1 MHRPKRSPASEVAS
15 SLQFED
21 AGYAVLTHGQVR
33 ARILDEVWS
42 SDAEVRLELAPK
54 AGIYV
59 HALFKADAASG
70 ALTHA
75 ASNPRAIFDLFID
88 GKHIDGFATETR
100 FVSTE
105 PDTLFVKWCPTHD
118 PLSALGDQ
126 STPIHRLKAHLFD
139 SQFPNLDLTTG
150 PWTLTLRRVNP
161 HVTNR
166 KLRNSRRPPE
176 ATHTLDIGMRK
187 DQLFSGDQATDIL
200 DAASH
205 FLTFVQ
211 GRRCSLV
218 CPTGVDTAD
227 YAVWS
232 LWSSPSS
239 FEPNPPGWY
248 GGDDQAS
255 LVDLFCTFMDKWSDE
270 HWRKTLTEVVWW
282 YESAARA
289 SRGIDIGLVLAQ
301 IAVELLAFRHCVDD
315 RQCFSRRSFKQLPA
329 ADKYRHLLRSLHIPL
344 AIPSTASTLLAATQ
358 TMQWSDG
365 PEAVT
370 RIRNDLVHKGRK
382 IGLSADAYYEAWQL
396 AVHYLELTLLAMLD
410 YKGNYHSRMDDAKQP
425 VPWST

>member
-1 MHRPKRSPASEVAS
+1 M
-15 SLQFED
+15 
-21 AGYAVLTHGQVR
+21 
-33 ARILDEVWS
+33 
-42 SDAEVRLELAPK
+42 
-54 AGIYV
+54 
-59 HALFKADAASG
+59 
-70 ALTHA
+70 
-75 ASNPRAIFDLFID
+75 
-88 GKHIDGFATETR
+88 
-100 FVSTE
+100 
-105 PDTLFVKWCPTHD
+105 
-118 PLSALGDQ
+118 
-126 STPIHRLKAHLFD
+126 
-139 SQFPNLDLTTG
+139 
-150 PWTLTLRRVNP
+150 
-161 HVTNR
+161 TNR
-166 KLRNSRRPPE
+166 KLTNSRRPPE

-227 YAVWS
+227 HAVWS

-255 LVDLFCTFMDKWSDE
+255 LVDLFCTF
-270 HWRKTLTEVVWW
+270 
-282 YESAARA
+282 
-289 SRGIDIGLVLAQ
+289 
-301 IAVELLAFRHCVDD
+301 
-315 RQCFSRRSFKQLPA
+315 
-329 ADKYRHLLRSLHIPL
+329 
-344 AIPSTASTLLAATQ
+344 
-358 TMQWSDG
+358 
-365 PEAVT
+365 
-370 RIRNDLVHKGRK
+370 NLVHKGRK